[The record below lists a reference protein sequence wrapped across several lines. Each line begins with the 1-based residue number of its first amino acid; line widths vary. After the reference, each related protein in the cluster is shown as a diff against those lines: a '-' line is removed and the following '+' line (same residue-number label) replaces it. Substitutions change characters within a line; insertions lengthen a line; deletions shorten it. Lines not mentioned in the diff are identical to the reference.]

1 MAIQIGVLPVY
12 SVLEC
17 LPSFGRDVIER
28 LFVLLWFRRM
38 PVRIAN
44 LRLPVTA
51 PEADLPTHLARRL
64 GLAVRDL
71 GSWRI
76 LKKSLDARTSTNL
89 QFVYT
94 TLVDVPVDAADKLTQ
109 TSQGQSDVQFYVPP
123 QFEDA
128 EPGTEELSDRPI
140 VVGSGPAGLLAGYYL
155 ALKGYRPLILER
167 GEAVK
172 NRVPEVRSFDRGG
185 EFNRENNYLFG
196 EGGAGCFSDGKL
208 TCRLE
213 GPDVD
218 WVLQSFVECGGR
230 PSLVYENR
238 PHLGS
243 NKLPMICRNYRRKIE
258 ALGGEYKFGC
268 RFEGIEIRY
277 GQVVGIHTSSGDMA
291 CRQLILGI
299 GHSARDTYQ
308 ILYDLGVPMVQKSF
322 QLGLRIE
329 QPQHQI
335 NRHKY
340 GRPEYEQILGAADY
354 TLQTRG
360 PKDVFT
366 FCMCAGGIIMPS
378 ISEPEMF
385 CSNGMSNSRHDTP
398 FANSGVMV
406 TLEPHEFGGT
416 HPLAGMH
423 LQQQYEAIAYRLG
436 GSNYLSPIQR
446 ATDFLKGRS
455 PDPRDKYDCS
465 YQRGTVP
472 APLDHVLPAVVTN
485 ALRQGIPAMDKK
497 LRGDFLKHA
506 ILVGPEMRGSSPIRI
521 DRDLV
526 TRQCPNI
533 AGLYPVGEGAG
544 YAGGIVSAAVDGLRS
559 ARVIVRRFRA
569 LQSV

>member
-1 MAIQIGVLPVY
+1 MGSPFPTNRNEGLSWPLSDVTK
-12 SVLEC
+12 
-17 LPSFGRDVIER
+17 SF
-28 LFVLLWFRRM
+28 LFCSWPIRM
-38 PVRIAN
+38 PIRVSN

-51 PEADLPTHLARRL
+51 PEADLPQHLARRL
-64 GLAVRDL
+64 GVSIGDL
-71 GSWRI
+71 VQWRV
-76 LKKSLDARTSTNL
+76 LKKSLDARSCTNL

-94 TLVDVPVDAADKLTQ
+94 TLVELPEFPTSGSRIPFADR
-109 TSQGQSDVQFYVPP
+109 GDVQSYEPP
-123 QFEDA
+123 EFEDA
-128 EPGTEELSDRPI
+128 SPGSEPLPDRPI
-140 VVGSGPAGLLAGYYL
+140 VVGSGPAGLVAAYYL

-172 NRVPEVRSFDRGG
+172 DRVATVRQFDRGG
-185 EFNRENNYLFG
+185 DFDRENNYLFG

-213 GPDVD
+213 GPDVE
-218 WVLQSFVECGGR
+218 WVLKSFVECGGR

-268 RFEGIEIRY
+268 RFEGIDIREER
-277 GQVVGIHTSSGDMA
+277 VIGIHTSSGDMS
-291 CRQLILGI
+291 CGQLILGI

-308 ILYDLGVPMVQKSF
+308 MLYDLGVPMMQKSF

-329 QPQHQI
+329 QPQSQI
-335 NRHKY
+335 NHHKY
-340 GRPEYEQILGAADY
+340 GRPEYEALLGAADY

-360 PKDVFT
+360 TKDVFT

-385 CSNGMSNSRHDTP
+385 CSNGMSNSRHDSP

-406 TLEPHEFGGT
+406 TLEPNEFGHA

-423 LQQQYEAIAYRLG
+423 LQQRYESVAFQLG
-436 GSNYLSPIQR
+436 RANYLAPIQT
-446 ATDFLKGRS
+446 AHDFLKGRATNPS
-455 PDPRDKYDCS
+455 TKLVCS
-465 YQRGTVP
+465 YPRGVQP
-472 APLDHVLPAVVTN
+472 AQLDQVLPPVVSE
-485 ALRQGIPAMDKK
+485 AIRQSLPIMDKK

-559 ARVIVRRFRA
+559 ARVIVRQFEP
-569 LQSV
+569 LQR